1 MHRLSHCAK
10 ALARPPDISCNPHDA
25 TLQGLHTMGLGSSPF
40 ARRYLGNL
48 VFDFF
53 SYRYLDG
60 SVPCV
65 YLPAAMYSL
74 QGDRDLHGR
83 VTPFGYPRII
93 GCVLLPEAFRSLP
106 RPSSSDSSKASTV
119 DPFSLDHIS
128 CNPSLYLSGLHLLM
142 HAPSTF
148 PVPRLFPLYGSVFCA
163 PTGDLFVKE
172 QCSRLGN
179 LP

>member
-1 MHRLSHCAK
+1 
-10 ALARPPDISCNPHDA
+10 
-25 TLQGLHTMGLGSSPF
+25 MGLGSSPF

-48 VFDFF
+48 VFDFY

-119 DPFSLDHIS
+119 DPFSLDHIF
-128 CNPSLYLSGLHLLM
+128 L
-142 HAPSTF
+142 
-148 PVPRLFPLYGSVFCA
+148 
-163 PTGDLFVKE
+163 
-172 QCSRLGN
+172 
-179 LP
+179 